1 MTDTA
6 VNTKRQID
14 EPAIGNLV
22 CQHLRQ
28 SVPAAGAM
36 ALSVDT
42 RLLEGGL
49 LDSLGVLQ
57 LTLFLGEHFGVEIED
72 TDFVPENFETIGDVA
87 RLIQRKLPGAA

>member
-6 VNTKRQID
+6 VNSTRQVD
-14 EPAIGNLV
+14 EPVIDNLV
-22 CQHLRQ
+22 CEHLRR

-36 ALSVDT
+36 ALSGDT

-72 TDFVPENFETIGDVA
+72 TDFVPENFETIGDVV
-87 RLIQRKLPGAA
+87 RFIQRKLRGGA